1 MKWGLLLIV
10 CSLAVGGLACDQAD
24 PESLAGRWN
33 TLRQACKHKD
43 VGAILEIVDRTYQDD
58 LGGVGRLEDDLR
70 QLFLVYGKI
79 DLELFDGRFTEQ
91 GLSGRLAVRGRK
103 LEFEGPVS
111 LKFSENLLG
120 KLLVSGFLTD
130 LRGILDTLR
139 QRRHQLHDRSQ
150 SFDRGADAGPDEPG
164 LRDRGVDHS
173 IGTEFA
179 EEIGGGS
186 EDPAV
191 SANVFTHDE
200 DVRVAAHLERDAFG
214 HCLGGGDSAGR
225 GVSTGHDCFS
235 LACSGED
242 VQQRIVGGR

>member
-139 QRRHQLHDRSQ
+139 QRRLAIEQGSVERLDGVISMEYAASRKKRKALLEQTRASFREAVDTALIVNDIGIFVESQKARVIQTYLMITHINQKTIEHKDHERLMLHKEGTRWRIQ
-150 SFDRGADAGPDEPG
+150 NG
-164 LRDRGVDHS
+164 LG
-173 IGTEFA
+173 
-179 EEIGGGS
+179 
-186 EDPAV
+186 
-191 SANVFTHDE
+191 
-200 DVRVAAHLERDAFG
+200 
-214 HCLGGGDSAGR
+214 
-225 GVSTGHDCFS
+225 
-235 LACSGED
+235 
-242 VQQRIVGGR
+242 